1 MRTVKTS
8 LRGWVCAASA
18 VILSSSAAFLSG
30 CSGMVNASG
39 SNSIAAIQV
48 NPASVNFGS
57 AVVGKKVSQAVSVAN
72 TGNMPVNISQA
83 NVSNA
88 QFSVSG
94 LVMPLSLPVGQS
106 SSFQVS
112 FAPNS
117 SGSVAGTL
125 TVTTD
130 AGVTSPQ
137 VALSGTATPAPQQ
150 ISLNPTSLNFG
161 TITVGGTGNGT
172 ATVSN
177 VGGSNL
183 TVSLISVS
191 GGRSEEHTSELQS
204 RQYLVCRLLL
214 E

>member
-8 LRGWVCAASA
+8 RRGWVCAASA

-112 FAPNS
+112 FAPTS
-117 SGSVAGTL
+117 SGSVAGPL
-125 TVTTD
+125 ACTTD
-130 AGVTSPQ
+130 AGVPSPQ

-172 ATVSN
+172 A
-177 VGGSNL
+177 
-183 TVSLISVS
+183 
-191 GGRSEEHTSELQS
+191 
-204 RQYLVCRLLL
+204 
-214 E
+214 